1 MKNENNE
8 IVWITLPFDQA
19 RKIQKILDYCDTFP
33 RLTMHDFIE
42 QLSHHTE
49 KMGIQ
54 AEKVKGFKKN
64 WLKPEIDVNY
74 LKSLMKTLSLLEKA
88 KKVNKRW
95 RKKNKKTGQLFY
107 PHLQEKK
114 FSLNEFL
121 GLFIL
126 YSSRP
131 DLHSSTLCQ
140 ALNDDN
146 DAIIKKEFLESAMEI
161 NEKITSFSVPKE
173 LSYLGL
179 VRKRLV
185 SPSEVNLA
193 LLSYAF
199 FSKDLNVMLP
209 FKTIGKMTGRL
220 MADYQGK
227 IRIASDYI
235 DSFVKT
241 NSLGATCVNV
251 LKSSGLVWDE
261 VTDNNRTK
269 RSSEFKQDFR
279 NTLKDDLERV
289 NTTRLET
296 VKRYGFE
303 GINGTRLLKLR
314 ESSQGNSVDLNHLL
328 ISSVTF
334 LTLISHTPIGAIV
347 RNIKKDIVT
356 VSNSI
361 GTFFSKNVPKI
372 DKEPDQNE
380 IQFTL
385 KS

>member
-1 MKNENNE
+1 
-8 IVWITLPFDQA
+8 
-19 RKIQKILDYCDTFP
+19 
-33 RLTMHDFIE
+33 
-42 QLSHHTE
+42 
-49 KMGIQ
+49 
-54 AEKVKGFKKN
+54 
-64 WLKPEIDVNY
+64 
-74 LKSLMKTLSLLEKA
+74 MKTLSLLEKA

-95 RKKNKKTGQLFY
+95 RKKNKKTDQLLY

-131 DLHSSTLCQ
+131 DLFSSTLCQ

-161 NEKITSFSVPKE
+161 NEKITSFSVSGLE
-173 LSYLGL
+173 LGL
-179 VRKRLV
+179 SNLEFVRKRLV

-209 FKTIGKMTGRL
+209 FKTIGKMTGSL

-227 IRIASDYI
+227 LRIASDHI
-235 DSFVKT
+235 DALVQT
-241 NSLGATCVNV
+241 NSLDATCVNV
-251 LKSSGLVWDE
+251 LKFSGLGWNDRVFRS
-261 VTDNNRTK
+261 NRSNRPK
-269 RSSEFKQDFR
+269 RNRDYKQDLR
-279 NTLKDDLERV
+279 NILKDDLERG
-289 NTTRLET
+289 NTTTLKVLTGVREDN
-296 VKRYGFE
+296 FN
-303 GINGTRLLKLR
+303 IIHGTLSLASHKL
-314 ESSQGNSVDLNHLL
+314 SQANKIDLNHLL
-328 ISSVTF
+328 ISSLTF

-356 VSNSI
+356 ASNSI